1 MKAGWKNGEEE
12 EEEEEEEGDGEVGRR
27 RSVARG

>member
-1 MKAGWKNGEEE
+1 MKAGWKNGEE